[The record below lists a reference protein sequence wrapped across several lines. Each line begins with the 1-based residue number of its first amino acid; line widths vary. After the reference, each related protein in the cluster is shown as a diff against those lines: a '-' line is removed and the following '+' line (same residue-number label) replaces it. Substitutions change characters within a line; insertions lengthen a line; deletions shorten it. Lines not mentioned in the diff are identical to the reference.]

1 MRFLKLDEKLQNHQ
15 LFYVLC
21 CAVVYLVI
29 QLLVCFGVL
38 NNYIEQVIMLAC
50 VNVMV
55 TVSLNL
61 VNGYTGLYSLGQAGF
76 MAVGAYASATL
87 TTLVFNTASW
97 PTYLSIPFFFLSLLI
112 GGAAAALVGYLIGLP
127 TLRIK
132 GDYLAIVTLAAGE
145 IIRATLNLIPYTGAA
160 RGMINIPRYASLPI
174 VFGWMFLCIFIIR
187 NYTRSAYG
195 RAAVAIRDNEIAAS
209 TMGIS
214 LLKYKTLSFVIAAFF
229 SGVAGGLFAH
239 ITMFI
244 NPEQFKS
251 TKSTDF
257 LVFLYAGGTGSISG
271 SILGAGVLTIFQEIL
286 RVLQDWRLVI
296 YAALLVIIMVKRENG
311 IYGGKEFRFLRVNN
325 YLVHNK
331 VPVDIHNAPKE
342 NPLFR
347 WVTSKIRDTKNS
359 KD

>member
-1 MRFLKLDEKLQNHQ
+1 
-15 LFYVLC
+15 
-21 CAVVYLVI
+21 
-29 QLLVCFGVL
+29 
-38 NNYIEQVIMLAC
+38 
-50 VNVMV
+50 
-55 TVSLNL
+55 
-61 VNGYTGLYSLGQAGF
+61 
-76 MAVGAYASATL
+76 
-87 TTLVFNTASW
+87 
-97 PTYLSIPFFFLSLLI
+97 
-112 GGAAAALVGYLIGLP
+112 
-127 TLRIK
+127 
-132 GDYLAIVTLAAGE
+132 
-145 IIRATLNLIPYTGAA
+145 
-160 RGMINIPRYASLPI
+160 
-174 VFGWMFLCIFIIR
+174 
-187 NYTRSAYG
+187 
-195 RAAVAIRDNEIAAS
+195 
-209 TMGIS
+209 MGIS

-271 SILGAGVLTIFQEIL
+271 SILGAGVLTIFQEVL

-342 NPLFR
+342 NPLS
-347 WVTSKIRDTKNS
+347 VLVDCLINVDTKNS